1 MRQRKNRSEGLMR
14 GLFLA
19 SACVCVLAVGVI
31 CVFLFANGLPFF
43 RAYSPV
49 AFVSGTE
56 WAPLRDVFGILPMIV
71 GSFYVTFGALLL
83 GAPVGILTAILMSRF
98 ASRPVVRFMK
108 PAVALLAGI
117 PSVVYGFFGMIVL
130 VPFVRH
136 AFGGTGKSVLV
147 ASILL
152 AIMILPTIIQT
163 AEAAI
168 SAVPGSYYEG
178 SLALGAT
185 HEGSVF
191 RAVVP
196 AARPGIVSGLVLGI
210 GRAIG
215 ETTAII
221 MVAGNNPRMPGDILK
236 GVRTL
241 TVNVLMEMGY
251 AADLHRESLIATGVV
266 LFVIVLSINFLFSF
280 INRRRVQQ

>member
-1 MRQRKNRSEGLMR
+1 MR

-19 SACVCVLAVGVI
+19 SACVCILAVGTI
-31 CVFLFANGLPFF
+31 CAFLFINGLPFF
-43 RAYSPV
+43 TKYS
-49 AFVSGTE
+49 AWDFVLGTE
-56 WAPLRDVFGILPMIV
+56 WAPLREVFGILPMIV

-83 GAPVGILTAILMSRF
+83 GAPIGIFTAILMARF
-98 ASRPVVRFMK
+98 ASKPLVKIMK

-117 PSVVYGFFGMIVL
+117 PSVVYGFFGVMLL
-130 VPFVRH
+130 VPMVRST
-136 AFGGTGKSVLV
+136 FGGTGKSVLV

-168 SAVPGSYYEG
+168 NAVPGTYYEG

-185 HEGSVF
+185 HESSVF

-196 AARPGIVSGLVLGI
+196 AARPGIISGIVLGI

-215 ETTAII
+215 ETMAII

-266 LFVIVLSINFLFSF
+266 LFIIVMAINFMFSF

>member
-1 MRQRKNRSEGLMR
+1 MRSRQQLTERLMR

-19 SACVCVLAVGVI
+19 SACVCVLAVAVI
-31 CVFLFANGLPFF
+31 CGFLFLNGLPFF
-43 RAYSPV
+43 TKYSPI
-49 AFVSGTE
+49 AFFSGTQ
-56 WAPLRDVFGILPMIV
+56 WAPLRQVFGILPMIV
-71 GSFYVTFGALLL
+71 GSFYVTFGALLM
-83 GAPVGILTAILMSRF
+83 GAPVGILTAILMARF
-98 ASRPVVRFMK
+98 APKPVVRVMK

-117 PSVVYGFFGMIVL
+117 PSVVYGFFGLMLL
-130 VPFVRH
+130 VPFSRQV
-136 AFGGTGKSVLV
+136 FGGNGKSALV
-147 ASILL
+147 ASVLL
-152 AIMILPTIIQT
+152 AVMILPTIIQT

-185 HEGSVF
+185 HESSVF

-196 AARPGIVSGLVLGI
+196 AARPGILSGVMLGL

-221 MVAGNNPRMPGDILK
+221 MVAGNNARMPQGWLK
-236 GVRTL
+236 GLRTL

-251 AADLHRESLIATGVV
+251 AADLHRESLFATGLV
-266 LFVIVLSINFLFSF
+266 LFVIVMSINFVFSF
-280 INRRRVQQ
+280 INRRRMLQ